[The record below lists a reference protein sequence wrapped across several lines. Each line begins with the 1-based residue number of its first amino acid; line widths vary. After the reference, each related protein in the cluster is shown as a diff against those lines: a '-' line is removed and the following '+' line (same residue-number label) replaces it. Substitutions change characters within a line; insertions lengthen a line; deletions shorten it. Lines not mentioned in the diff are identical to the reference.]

1 MISAEIKRISSP
13 DIDFISFEP
22 EDDRCFGFLLEL
34 EIGTADDVGADI
46 FHLMVCTPQWIEQ
59 QYAGEGSIW
68 GRGMLVVFQYDISHI
83 QSIVRNHIGRY
94 TAPTWEELAI
104 KLNRITKWEYEDYRP

>member
-1 MISAEIKRISSP
+1 MISAEIKRMSSP
-13 DIDFISFEP
+13 DIDLATFEP

-34 EIGTADDVGADI
+34 EIGTPDAVGADI
-46 FHLMVCTPQWIEQ
+46 FNLMVCTPQWIEQ

-68 GRGMLVVFQYDISHI
+68 GRGMLVVFNYDISDI
-83 QSIVRNHIGRY
+83 QSIVRKHIGRY